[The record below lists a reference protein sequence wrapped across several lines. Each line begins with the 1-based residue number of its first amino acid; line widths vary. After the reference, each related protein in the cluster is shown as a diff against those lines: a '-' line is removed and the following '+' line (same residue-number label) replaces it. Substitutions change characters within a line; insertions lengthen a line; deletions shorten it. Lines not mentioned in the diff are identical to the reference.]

1 MDRAHTLELFPVFF
15 GTKHLTVAV
24 FGGGEDARRKVRLLA
39 KTHAQIYVV
48 HDQPEPDF
56 ENEFLERVTFV
67 PASAA
72 DWVLD
77 EVGFVIIALS
87 EDEGLNAAL
96 ELARSRNL
104 RVNVVDRP
112 DLCDF
117 TVPSILDRGSVVAA
131 VATGGAAPILARDIR
146 ARLETLLPKRIGDLA
161 EFARSFRG
169 AVAAKFE
176 TGEGRRG
183 FWERMLRGPIAEKV
197 LAGDETGARTDML
210 RALESDERG
219 KGVVHIVG
227 AGPGDPELL
236 TLKALRVLQDADIV
250 FFDRLVGDGVLD
262 LIRRDADRVSV
273 GKTKGFHSVPQD
285 QINELLVTEALKGRR
300 VVRLKGG
307 DPFVF
312 GRGGEEL
319 DALRHAG
326 VDAHVI
332 PGISSALGCAAEA
345 GVPLTHRDHA
355 QSVTFVTG
363 HAKAGGVPD
372 LDWPS
377 LARANQTVVVY
388 MGVGTAGVISE
399 KLIAAGRD
407 GDVPVAVIENGT
419 RENEIRVFGRLKE
432 LPQLIT
438 DNEIKGPALLIIGEV
453 AGLTPEAIAALTKEM
468 ESAA

>member
-1 MDRAHTLELFPVFF
+1 MELFPVFF